1 MKSKTKKRL
10 VAFML
15 CMVLVLS
22 STISAFAD
30 ELQDT
35 DSQNQIE
42 TMADPATDS
51 AIADEPMAES
61 LDASQEE
68 QQSVVEQPV
77 QEEVQTPEETP
88 VVETPAEPAVENTA
102 PAENEDVKAD
112 EPAVNETQPIL
123 QLTYEDDN
131 VKVTVDAVDAG
142 NIPDG
147 ASLSVTPII
156 KKEITDSMSDEEK
169 EETKAM
175 NDQYDHTEKKL
186 QEKAKDEP
194 YDIAGFLAYDITF
207 VDPDRNKLEP
217 NGDVKVSME
226 YKKAEI
232 PEEAKKVQEKKNKDQ
247 KLDVTVMHLEEDE
260 RGEVK
265 EVVDMVAD
273 ENETAEVETTSAMK
287 VKKAEFVTDSFSVFT
302 LTWSKSSY
310 SSTLSIKVVDNN
322 GKEIGSNSSYTFS
335 TGDITEN
342 GWSPTGESESLE
354 LSTIQ
359 NNVNVANYTYS
370 RATLD
375 SADGNTVT
383 YVKCKMQS
391 SYWDGTTYT
400 WQYSDNGSTWK
411 DLTGHQIYF
420 VYTHNTSLAITDD
433 IVNTG
438 ALKAEYTAAD
448 GSTTT
453 IVSTKWYRS
462 DSENGTY
469 TEVEKINYQG
479 DKTNLSTDGRELYP
493 AFDNGARKWYKVK
506 ATLSDGT
513 EVEAGPVQ
521 VAYYNQLQNGSF
533 ETPKYNTGMNQVSN
547 ESYAQGNGVW
557 QTTGTGTGDKLNKDI
572 EILTNGNYLKTY
584 YAWNKSSYSDGHD
597 ASNAAY
603 EGSQFAELNCEAAG
617 ALYQDVLTQEGTPLN
632 YWLSHRAR
640 GKDSASTAQYDTMFL
655 VIMPTRIAEEK
666 KLDNQTNLEA
676 YLTELGLQSQYKTK
690 YSAEGQEQI
699 YNQNGVKVLRVTSS
713 NWNWHSLSE
722 TNAYT
727 PTSSLTRFFFMSGDT
742 AANDNT
748 VGNFLDQVGFSQTLP
763 PVADDE
769 FSIQIEKKFRGLGN
783 KDVNKVKDAIQFE
796 ITATKA
802 GKELNED
809 EIRDLFGTNVI
820 SGADMVQTA
829 DGTLV
834 YTIANKRIGISDS
847 YRVTITEKNAD
858 LDGYKL
864 EASAQTKVSEK
875 NGEPTT
881 TEGSIIDELKGKV
894 TATVTFTNSYEAANY
909 KKVNFTKVWD
919 DNGNSFGTRPNSLD
933 VTLHASIVVAEDGTT
948 VEKTLDNL
956 TQTVSLTSDNA
967 ASDNT
972 WTYSW
977 DVPVYYEYNGVK
989 VDIRYRVTEGEIN
1002 SDYVYESPTNGTA
1015 VAGDGNGHSYTN
1027 FDDVKTSGDAS
1038 TTAKGAAVK
1047 KRAYNISLKTSELLA
1062 NPTSLLANDE
1072 EKSDLGEPA
1081 HNKYIG
1087 YNASTG
1093 EYTLNLDV
1101 TGAKGNAPGVDV
1113 LFVIDTSGS
1122 MDDEYSNRWPYNKI
1136 SDGLLTKLKNLLT
1149 EQGGIVDQIFAK
1161 EGNVNSVAFVSFAG
1175 MDETTTTSWYQSS
1188 GKASFKQQIN
1198 ALNATGGTNWTY
1210 AMMKA
1215 SDVLSQKNSST
1226 NEKVVIFLSDG
1237 KPTYSVGANGKQI
1250 GNGYAS
1256 NTQDSYYTDAVS
1268 KVTKSTALRS
1278 AQMYSVYLT
1287 SDTKSGMEKFSNNLS
1302 NSDLVNGTN
1311 LSAALTEI
1319 LSKVIP
1325 TYKNVVITDTLS
1337 EYVEFTE
1344 SVPTITVTK
1353 KNAAGT
1359 VVLDSSQYSATVTGK
1374 QVSVELLDGASLEDG
1389 ATYTISFKVKP
1400 SEAANSYYDN
1410 HNGAYPHTGDA
1421 GTGSTSAGEKG
1432 FYSNDSSRTKV
1443 VYEIDGT
1450 TIGSRSATYPQPVVQ
1465 VTTHKLSYEKI
1476 WNEPEG
1482 VERSTDTVKLTV
1494 TYTDGTQNDD
1504 DITLTAPDYKYE
1516 ESVPISKNIA
1526 SVSEE
1531 TVEGYTPS
1539 YNITDNGTRAVVT
1552 NSYSKVTSSSIKV
1565 IKKWEGNGPET
1576 PIRVSLWQ
1584 SADNGSAVQYGK
1596 TITLSDDNNWQYMW
1610 DKLPTQE
1617 GNGSSVIHYTYAVR
1631 EENIPANYAS
1641 NITYDYGSDMP
1652 TATITNVY
1660 DPHCVDENYYVVN
1673 VLQKEQWTMNKIWQD
1688 EVDNSSRPENLE
1700 VTVNDMTFTLSGIG
1714 NTWSKTVTVLKKKN
1728 ATYEANEK
1736 LTSDSYEQVSK
1747 VLNTSDSGMDVTFVN
1762 KLKTKSITV
1771 HKEWNDG
1778 DITTRPEGIQFKLL
1792 YRTGNSGNFTQYG
1805 DEIYT
1810 ITKEDRDNGTPWI
1823 KVIHNLPVKYE
1834 YKVEEIP
1841 DSENEYQYRTDVTS
1855 SGDAFTITNTL
1866 KWSAVKTSE
1875 SWDSSDT
1882 TSVELAGAEFE
1893 LKQGNNT
1900 IATGE
1905 SGSKGKITWTL
1916 SEYANTNNISL
1927 DKLHGSYTIHETKA
1941 PEGYMLHETDWTLTF
1956 ENGLLTKL
1964 DNSDVKGTAE
1974 NGVVINL
1981 TNKKVYDLPST
1992 GGSGIYLYMIGG
2004 VLLMFAAAWIL
2015 YKNKCREVLKR

>member
-1 MKSKTKKRL
+1 MKSKTFKRCI
-10 VAFML
+10 AIML
-15 CMVLVLS
+15 CMVIVLS
-22 STISAFAD
+22 GSGY
-30 ELQDT
+30 LL
-35 DSQNQIE
+35 
-42 TMADPATDS
+42 
-51 AIADEPMAES
+51 AES
-61 LDASQEE
+61 LQEGTTAGTETEVQSEEGTTVEEE
-68 QQSVVEQPV
+68 QNSTDEGTVEVDVPEDEEEQT
-77 QEEVQTPEETP
+77 QENAEAPAQEETP
-88 VVETPAEPAVENTA
+88 SETEEQVTETPVAETPAEEVES
-102 PAENEDVKAD
+102 EE
-112 EPAVNETQPIL
+112 PIL
-123 QLTYEDDN
+123 QLTYEDDK
-131 VKVTVDAVDAG
+131 VKITVDAVEAG
-142 NIPDG
+142 NIPNG
-147 ASLSVTPII
+147 ATLSVTPIE
-156 KKEITDSMSDEEK
+156 KKEVTASMSADEK
-169 EETKAM
+169 AKVEEI
-175 NDQYDHTEKKL
+175 NDQYDLTEQKL
-186 QEKAKDEP
+186 QEKAENET

-207 VDPDRNKLEP
+207 ADANGNKLEP
-217 NGDVKVSME
+217 NGDVKVSMK
-226 YKKAEI
+226 YKQAEI
-232 PEEAKKVQEKKNKDQ
+232 PEEAKKVLTENDDQ
-247 KLDVTVMHLEEDE
+247 NLDVTVMHLEEDE
-260 RGEVK
+260 KGEVK
-265 EVVDMVAD
+265 DVVDMVAD
-273 ENETAEVETTSAMK
+273 ENETATVETTSTMK

-302 LTWSKSSY
+302 VTWSKTSYTSSIY
-310 SSTLSIKVVDNN
+310 INVVDEN
-322 GKEIGSNSSYTFS
+322 GNGIGSNSSYTFS
-335 TGDITEN
+335 TGEIT
-342 GWSPTGESESLE
+342 GAWSPSGTSEPVQ
-354 LSTIQ
+354 LSTIK
-359 NNVNVANYTYS
+359 NDIANYNYS
-370 RATLD
+370 KATLD
-375 SADGNTVT
+375 SADGTVIS
-383 YVKCKMQS
+383 YIRCKMTT
-391 SYWDGTTYT
+391 SYWSGTTYT
-400 WQYSDNGSTWK
+400 WQYSSDGNTWT
-411 DLTGHQIYF
+411 DLGGKKIYF
-420 VYTHNTSLAITDD
+420 VYEKASGLRITDD

-438 ALKAEYTAAD
+438 ALKAEYAVKDREEA
-448 GSTTT
+448 
-453 IVSTKWYRS
+453 VSGVSYTWYRS
-462 DSENGTY
+462 DSEDGTY

-479 DKTNLSTDGRELYP
+479 DKTNLSADGMNLYP
-493 AFDNGARKWYKVK
+493 AFDDGARKWYKVK
-506 ATLSDGT
+506 VTLSDGT
-513 EVEAGPVQ
+513 EVEAAPVQ
-521 VAYYNQLQNGSF
+521 VVYYNQLQNGSF
-533 ETPKYNTGMNQVSN
+533 ETPKYDTGMNQVSN

-557 QTTGTGTGDKLNKDI
+557 QTTGTGAGDKLNKDI
-572 EILTNGNYLKTY
+572 EILTNGNYLKQY

-603 EGSQFAELNCEAAG
+603 EGNQFAELNCEAAG

-632 YWLSHRAR
+632 YWLAHRAR
-640 GKDSASTAQYDTMFL
+640 GKSSASTSQYDTMFL
-655 VIMPTRIAEEK
+655 VMMPTKIAEK
-666 KLDNQTNLEA
+666 NKLDNQANLEA
-676 YLTELGLQSQYKTK
+676 YLTKLGLQSQYKTK

-748 VGNFLDQVGFSQTLP
+748 VGNFLDRVGFSQELP
-763 PVADDE
+763 PVSDDE

-783 KDVNKVKDAIQFE
+783 DDISKIKNNIQFE
-796 ITATKA
+796 ISATKGGSA
-802 GKELNED
+802 LSEE
-809 EIRDLFGTNVI
+809 EIVKLFGTKII
-820 SGADMVQTA
+820 SGANMSQMA

-834 YTIANKRIGISDS
+834 YTIANKQIGISDR
-847 YRVTITEKNAD
+847 YRVTITEKNAEV
-858 LDGYKL
+858 DGYKL

-881 TEGSIIDELKGKV
+881 TEGSIIAELKGKV
-894 TATVTFTNSYEAANY
+894 TATVTFTNSYESANY

-919 DNGNSFGTRPNSLD
+919 DNGNSFETRPSSLD

-948 VEKTLDNL
+948 VEKTLDDL

-972 WTYSW
+972 WKYSW

-1002 SDYVYESPTNGTA
+1002 SDYVYKSPTNGTA
-1015 VAGDGNGHSYTN
+1015 VVGDGNDYDYTN

-1047 KRAYNISLKTSELLA
+1047 KRAYNILLKTSDLLA
-1062 NPTSLLANDE
+1062 DPISLLANDDE
-1072 EKSDLGEPA
+1072 ESDLGEPA

-1122 MDDEYSNRWPYNKI
+1122 MDDKYNILGYKTA
-1136 SDGLLTKLKNLLT
+1136 DGLLTNLKNLLT
-1149 EQGGIVDQIFAK
+1149 QQGGIVDQIFAK

-1198 ALNATGGTNWTY
+1198 DLKATGGTNWTY

-1237 KPTYSVGANGKQI
+1237 KPTYSVGADGKQI

-1311 LSAALTEI
+1311 LATALEEI

-1337 EYVEFTE
+1337 EYVDFAE
-1344 SVPTITVTK
+1344 STPTITVTK
-1353 KNAAGT
+1353 KSAAGAETTLSSSEYAASVSGKTIT
-1359 VVLDSSQYSATVTGK
+1359 VR
-1374 QVSVELLDGASLEDG
+1374 LLGGASLEDG
-1389 ATYTISFKVKP
+1389 AKYTVSFRVKP
-1400 SEAANSYYDN
+1400 SEAANNYFNTNS
-1410 HNGAYPHTGDA
+1410 GAYPNTGEA
-1421 GTGSTSAGEKG
+1421 GTGVTSAGQKG
-1432 FYSNDSSRTKV
+1432 FCSNNSANTKV
-1443 VYEIDGT
+1443 SYEIDGT
-1450 TIGSRSATYPQPVVQ
+1450 EGTKTATYPKPVVQ

-1476 WNEPEG
+1476 WNQPDG
-1482 VERSTDTVKLTV
+1482 IDIPDGDVELTV
-1494 TYTDGTQNDD
+1494 TYTDGTQKTVILNE
-1504 DITLTAPDYKYE
+1504 ANGYKTE
-1516 ESVPISKNIA
+1516 ETVSVTKNIA

-1539 YNITDNGTRAVVT
+1539 YNITGNGTKAVVT
-1552 NSYSKVTSSSIKV
+1552 NSYSKVTSGSIRV

-1610 DKLPTQE
+1610 DELPTQE

-1631 EENIPANYAS
+1631 EENIPANYGS
-1641 NITYDYGSDMP
+1641 NITYDYGGDMP

-1660 DPHCVDENYYVVN
+1660 DKHCVDENYYVVN

-1714 NTWSKTVTVLKKKN
+1714 NTWSKKVTVLKKKN

-1736 LTSDSYEQVSK
+1736 LTSDSYEQVSN

-1792 YRTGNSGNFTQYG
+1792 YRTGNSGDFTQYG
-1805 DEIYT
+1805 DGIYT
-1810 ITKEDRDNGTPWI
+1810 ITKDDRDNGTPWI

-1834 YKVEEIP
+1834 YKVEEIGAEER
-1841 DSENEYQYRTDVTS
+1841 SGYLTDVTS
-1855 SGDAFTITNTL
+1855 EGNSFTITNTL
-1866 KWSAVKTSE
+1866 KWSAKKVSEQWDDETVKN
-1875 SWDSSDT
+1875 
-1882 TSVELAGAEFE
+1882 LKGAEFE
-1893 LKQGNNT
+1893 LKNGST
-1900 IATGE
+1900 VIATGT
-1905 SGSKGKITWTL
+1905 SGEDGMIAWTVKDGQNVDL
-1916 SEYANTNNISL
+1916 Q
-1927 DKLHGSYTIHETKA
+1927 KLNGTYTIIETKA
-1941 PEGYMLHETDWTLTF
+1941 PEGYMIHENGWTLIF
-1956 ENGLLTKL
+1956 NNGLLTTF
-1964 DNSDVKGTAE
+1964 DGNEVKGTATD
-1974 NGVVINL
+1974 GVVINL
-1981 TNKKVYDLPST
+1981 SNKQLYELPET
-1992 GGSGIYLYMIGG
+1992 GGIGIFWYTIGG
-2004 VLLMFAAAWIL
+2004 MLLMMAAALVL
-2015 YKNKCREVLKR
+2015 YKRKCREVLNK

>member
-1 MKSKTKKRL
+1 MKSKTFKRCI
-10 VAFML
+10 AIML
-15 CMVLVLS
+15 CMVIVLS
-22 STISAFAD
+22 GSGY
-30 ELQDT
+30 LL
-35 DSQNQIE
+35 
-42 TMADPATDS
+42 
-51 AIADEPMAES
+51 AES
-61 LDASQEE
+61 LQEGTVETGTEVQPEEGTAVEE
-68 QQSVVEQPV
+68 QQTTDEGTVEVEVPKEEE
-77 QEEVQTPEETP
+77 QENTEAPAAEEKEEEKAEAETP
-88 VVETPAEPAVENTA
+88 TTENQT
-102 PAENEDVKAD
+102 AENGTE
-112 EPAVNETQPIL
+112 EPKEAEVQPIL
-123 QLTYEDDN
+123 QLTYEDDK
-131 VKVTVDAVDAG
+131 VKVTVDAVEAG

-147 ASLSVTPII
+147 ASLSVTPIE
-156 KKEITDSMSDEEK
+156 KKEITASMSADE
-169 EETKAM
+169 KAKAKKI
-175 NDQYDHTEKKL
+175 NEQYDLTEQKL
-186 QEKAKDEP
+186 QEKAENET

-207 VDPDRNKLEP
+207 ADANGNKLEP
-217 NGDVKVSME
+217 NGDVKVSMK
-226 YKKAEI
+226 YKQAEI
-232 PEEAKKVQEKKNKDQ
+232 PEEAKKVLTENDDST
-247 KLDVTVMHLEEDE
+247 LDVTVMHLEEDE
-260 RGEVK
+260 QGEVK

-273 ENETAEVETTSAMK
+273 ENKTAEVETTSAMK

-302 LTWSKSSY
+302 LTWNKNSSRY
-310 SSTLSIKVVDNN
+310 MNLHLVDENGNEIGATVDNLDITTATALKDIAPQVGGYEYQKAVLGSLD
-322 GKEIGSNSSYTFS
+322 GKEIYALKVESYYWMYSTPDNKDGWSYTYRY
-335 TGDITEN
+335 
-342 GWSPTGESESLE
+342 
-354 LSTIQ
+354 Q
-359 NNVNVANYTYS
+359 NNT
-370 RATLD
+370 
-375 SADGNTVT
+375 
-383 YVKCKMQS
+383 
-391 SYWDGTTYT
+391 
-400 WQYSDNGSTWK
+400 K
-411 DLTGHQIYF
+411 DVYLIYQKNA
-420 VYTHNTSLAITDD
+420 VGLY
-433 IVNTG
+433 IVNDVVDTG
-438 ALKAEYTAAD
+438 KLKAEYTAED
-448 GSTTT
+448 GSATT

-479 DKTNLSTDGRELYP
+479 GKTNLSTDGRELYP

-521 VAYYNQLQNGSF
+521 VAYFSQLQNGSF
-533 ETPKYNTGMNQVSN
+533 ETPKYDTGMNQVSN

-557 QTTGTGTGDKLNKDI
+557 QTTGTGAGDKLNKDI
-572 EILTNGNYLKTY
+572 EILTNGNYLKQY

-603 EGSQFAELNCEAAG
+603 EGNQFAELNCEAAG

-632 YWLSHRAR
+632 YWLAHRAR
-640 GKDSASTAQYDTMFL
+640 GKSSASTSQYDTMFL
-655 VIMPTRIAEEK
+655 VMMPTKIAEEN
-666 KLDNQTNLEA
+666 KLDNQANLEA
-676 YLTELGLQSQYKTK
+676 YLTKLGLQSQYKTK

-699 YNQNGVKVLRVTSS
+699 YYQNGVKVLRVTSS

-748 VGNFLDQVGFSQTLP
+748 VGNFLDQVGFSQELP
-763 PVADDE
+763 PVSDDE
-769 FSIQIEKKFRGLGN
+769 FSLQIEKKFRGLGN
-783 KDVNKVKDAIQFE
+783 EDVNRVKDAIQFE
-796 ITATKA
+796 ITATKD
-802 GKELNED
+802 GNELNEA

-820 SGADMVQTA
+820 SGEDMVQTA

-834 YTIANKRIGISDS
+834 YTIANQQIGINDR
-847 YRVTITEKNAD
+847 YRVTITEKNAE

-881 TEGSIIDELKGKV
+881 TEGSIIAELKGKV
-894 TATVTFTNSYEAANY
+894 TATVTFTNSYKATNY

-919 DNGNSFGTRPNSLD
+919 DNGNSFGTRPSSLD

-1015 VAGDGNGHSYTN
+1015 VAGDGNDYTYTK

-1047 KRAYNISLKTSELLA
+1047 KRTYNILLKTNELLA

-1072 EKSDLGEPA
+1072 EESDLGEPA

-1136 SDGLLTKLKNLLT
+1136 SDGLLTNLKNLLT
-1149 EQGGIVDQIFAK
+1149 QQGGIVDQIFAK

-1188 GKASFKQQIN
+1188 EKASFKQQIN

-1268 KVTKSTALRS
+1268 KVTQSTALRS

-1311 LSAALTEI
+1311 LATALEEI

-1337 EYVEFTE
+1337 EYVDFAE
-1344 SVPTITVTK
+1344 STPTITVTK
-1353 KNAAGT
+1353 KSAAGAETTLSSSEYAASVSGKTIT
-1359 VVLDSSQYSATVTGK
+1359 VR
-1374 QVSVELLDGASLEDG
+1374 LLGGASLEDG
-1389 ATYTISFKVKP
+1389 AKYTVSFRVKP
-1400 SEAANSYYDN
+1400 SEAANNYFNTNS
-1410 HNGAYPHTGDA
+1410 GAYPNTGEA
-1421 GTGSTSAGEKG
+1421 GTGVTSAGQKG
-1432 FYSNDSSRTKV
+1432 FYSNNSANTKV
-1443 VYEIDGT
+1443 SYEIDGT
-1450 TIGSRSATYPQPVVQ
+1450 EGTKTATYPKPVVQ

-1476 WNEPEG
+1476 WNKPEG
-1482 VERSTDTVKLTV
+1482 VESSTDPVKLNV
-1494 TYTDGTQNDD
+1494 IYTDGTKNV
-1504 DITLTAPDYKYE
+1504 ITLKAPDYKYE
-1516 ESVPISKNIA
+1516 EPVPISRNIA

-1539 YNITDNGTRAVVT
+1539 YNITDNGTKAVVT
-1552 NSYSKVTSSSIKV
+1552 NSYSKVTSGSIRV
-1565 IKKWEGNGPET
+1565 IKKWEGKGPET

-1596 TITLSDDNNWQYMW
+1596 TITLSDDNKWQYMW
-1610 DKLPTQE
+1610 DELPTQK

-1631 EENIPANYAS
+1631 EENIPANYGS
-1641 NITYDYGSDMP
+1641 NITYDYDYGSDMT

-1660 DPHCVDENYYVVN
+1660 DKHCVDENYYVVN

-1688 EVDNSSRPENLE
+1688 EVDNSSRPKNLE

-1714 NTWSKTVTVLKKKN
+1714 NTWSKKVTVLKKKN

-1736 LTSDSYEQVSK
+1736 LTSDSYEQVSN

-1792 YRTGNSGNFTQYG
+1792 YRTGNSGDFTQYG
-1805 DEIYT
+1805 IYT
-1810 ITKEDRDNGTPWI
+1810 ITKDDRDNGTPWI

-1834 YKVEEIP
+1834 YKVEEIGAEER
-1841 DSENEYQYRTDVTS
+1841 SGYLTEVTS
-1855 SGDAFTITNTL
+1855 EGNSFTITNTL
-1866 KWSAVKTSE
+1866 KWSAKKVSEQWDDETVKN
-1875 SWDSSDT
+1875 
-1882 TSVELAGAEFE
+1882 LKGAEFE
-1893 LKQGNNT
+1893 LKNGST
-1900 IATGE
+1900 VIATGT
-1905 SGSKGKITWTL
+1905 SGEDGMIAWTVKDGQNVDL
-1916 SEYANTNNISL
+1916 Q
-1927 DKLHGSYTIHETKA
+1927 KLNGTYTIIETKA
-1941 PEGYMLHETDWTLTF
+1941 PEGYMIHENGWTLVF
-1956 ENGLLTKL
+1956 NNGLLTTF
-1964 DNSDVKGTAE
+1964 DGNEVKGTATD
-1974 NGVVINL
+1974 GVVINL
-1981 TNKKVYDLPST
+1981 SNKQLYELPET
-1992 GGSGIYLYMIGG
+1992 GGIGIFWYTIGG
-2004 VLLMFAAAWIL
+2004 MLLMMAAALVL
-2015 YKNKCREVLKR
+2015 YKRKCREVLNK